1 MIDKRLNNKD
11 FTAKYNVVVVAVNE
25 ERWCINKKKTLKCLS
40 NFQIVCLNK
49 KKDGSSG
56 IYSRKK
62 SMKCRLCDGK
72 KRRNNFEFIFLSSDA
87 EFNTEFLIGSRP
99 DIARKCSI
107 PFFK

>member
-49 KKDGSSG
+49 KK
-56 IYSRKK
+56 RW
-62 SMKCRLCDGK
+62 
-72 KRRNNFEFIFLSSDA
+72 
-87 EFNTEFLIGSRP
+87 
-99 DIARKCSI
+99 
-107 PFFK
+107 